1 MRHTGI
7 IQAAVIAIGLAALG
21 LAVKSGMDNF
31 TNKDRKVT
39 VKGLSEMEVAA
50 NKVTWPIVSKE
61 IGNDLPALYDK
72 VNATNAAIRR
82 FLIAGGLDKSEISVN
97 APVVIDLNADR
108 YSQNQQPYRYN
119 VTSVIT
125 VTSAKVE
132 LVRKILARQGG
143 LLKDGIAIVSGDYD
157 KQIRSAQRDKGED
170 GRRGNKERKSDSRAV
185 RTRERQPP
193 RAHRER
199 IARTIHHRGPRRE
212 LALYKEG
219 KSCLYHNILYR
230 GLTALPYG
238 SRTRKAP
245 PHAELPLRPILAP

>member
-82 FLIAGGLDKSEISVN
+82 FLIADGLDKSEISVN

-132 LVRKILARQGG
+132 LVRKILARQGE

-157 KQIRSAQRDKGED
+157 KQIRYEYTALNEIKAKMVDEAIKNARATAEQFAHV
-170 GRRGNKERKSDSRAV
+170 SDSHLGRIENASQGQFTIEDRDENSPYIKKV
-185 RTRERQPP
+185 RVVS
-193 RAHRER
+193 
-199 IARTIHHRGPRRE
+199 TITYSIE
-212 LALYKEG
+212 D
-219 KSCLYHNILYR
+219 
-230 GLTALPYG
+230 
-238 SRTRKAP
+238 
-245 PHAELPLRPILAP
+245 

>member
-132 LVRKILARQGG
+132 LVRKILARQGE

-157 KQIRSAQRDKGED
+157 KQIRYEYTALNEIKAKMVDEAIKNARATAEQFAHV
-170 GRRGNKERKSDSRAV
+170 SDSHLGRIGDENSPYIKKV
-185 RTRERQPP
+185 RVVS
-193 RAHRER
+193 
-199 IARTIHHRGPRRE
+199 TITYSIE
-212 LALYKEG
+212 D
-219 KSCLYHNILYR
+219 
-230 GLTALPYG
+230 
-238 SRTRKAP
+238 
-245 PHAELPLRPILAP
+245 

>member
-132 LVRKILARQGG
+132 LVRKIL
-143 LLKDGIAIVSGDYD
+143 VSGDYD
-157 KQIRSAQRDKGED
+157 KQIRYEYTALNEIKAKMVDEAIKNARATAEQFAHV
-170 GRRGNKERKSDSRAV
+170 SDSHLGRIENASQGQFTIEDRDENSPYIKKV
-185 RTRERQPP
+185 RVVS
-193 RAHRER
+193 
-199 IARTIHHRGPRRE
+199 TITYSIE
-212 LALYKEG
+212 D
-219 KSCLYHNILYR
+219 
-230 GLTALPYG
+230 
-238 SRTRKAP
+238 
-245 PHAELPLRPILAP
+245 

>member
-132 LVRKILARQGG
+132 LVRKILARQGE
-143 LLKDGIAIVSGDYD
+143 LLKDGIAVVSGDYD
-157 KQIRSAQRDKGED
+157 KQIRYE
-170 GRRGNKERKSDSRAV
+170 
-185 RTRERQPP
+185 
-193 RAHRER
+193 
-199 IARTIHHRGPRRE
+199 
-212 LALYKEG
+212 Y
-219 KSCLYHNILYR
+219 
-230 GLTALPYG
+230 TALNEIKAKMVEQ
-238 SRTRKAP
+238 TRPLEK
-245 PHAELPLRPILAP
+245 LPLKRLRRLLMAQMRASTP

>member
-108 YSQNQQPYRYN
+108 YSQNQQPYRDN

-132 LVRKILARQGG
+132 LVRKILARQGE

-157 KQIRSAQRDKGED
+157 KQIRYEYTALNEIKAKMVDEAIKNARATAEQFAHV
-170 GRRGNKERKSDSRAV
+170 SDSHLGRIENASQGQFTIEDRDENSPYIKKV
-185 RTRERQPP
+185 RVVS
-193 RAHRER
+193 
-199 IARTIHHRGPRRE
+199 TITYSIE
-212 LALYKEG
+212 D
-219 KSCLYHNILYR
+219 
-230 GLTALPYG
+230 
-238 SRTRKAP
+238 
-245 PHAELPLRPILAP
+245 

>member
-132 LVRKILARQGG
+132 LVRKILARQGE

-157 KQIRSAQRDKGED
+157 KQIRYEYTALNEIKAKMVDEAIKNARATAEQVAHV
-170 GRRGNKERKSDSRAV
+170 SDSHLGRIENASQGQFTIEDRDENSPHIKKV
-185 RTRERQPP
+185 RVVS
-193 RAHRER
+193 
-199 IARTIHHRGPRRE
+199 TITYSIE
-212 LALYKEG
+212 D
-219 KSCLYHNILYR
+219 
-230 GLTALPYG
+230 
-238 SRTRKAP
+238 
-245 PHAELPLRPILAP
+245 

>member
-132 LVRKILARQGG
+132 LVRKILAR
-143 LLKDGIAIVSGDYD
+143 
-157 KQIRSAQRDKGED
+157 
-170 GRRGNKERKSDSRAV
+170 
-185 RTRERQPP
+185 
-193 RAHRER
+193 
-199 IARTIHHRGPRRE
+199 
-212 LALYKEG
+212 
-219 KSCLYHNILYR
+219 
-230 GLTALPYG
+230 
-238 SRTRKAP
+238 
-245 PHAELPLRPILAP
+245 

>member
-132 LVRKILARQGG
+132 LVRKILARQGE

-157 KQIRSAQRDKGED
+157 KQIRYE
-170 GRRGNKERKSDSRAV
+170 
-185 RTRERQPP
+185 
-193 RAHRER
+193 
-199 IARTIHHRGPRRE
+199 
-212 LALYKEG
+212 Y
-219 KSCLYHNILYR
+219 
-230 GLTALPYG
+230 TALNEIKAKMVDEATKNASATTEQSAHERDSHLGRIENASQGQFTIEDRDENSPYIKKVRVV
-238 SRTRKAP
+238 STITYSI
-245 PHAELPLRPILAP
+245 ED

>member
-1 MRHTGI
+1 MKHTGI

-132 LVRKILARQGG
+132 LVRKILARQGE

-157 KQIRSAQRDKGED
+157 
-170 GRRGNKERKSDSRAV
+170 
-185 RTRERQPP
+185 
-193 RAHRER
+193 
-199 IARTIHHRGPRRE
+199 
-212 LALYKEG
+212 
-219 KSCLYHNILYR
+219 
-230 GLTALPYG
+230 
-238 SRTRKAP
+238 
-245 PHAELPLRPILAP
+245 

>member
-132 LVRKILARQGG
+132 LVRKILARQGE

-157 KQIRSAQRDKGED
+157 KQIRYEYTALNEIKAKMVDEAIKNARATAEQFAHV
-170 GRRGNKERKSDSRAV
+170 SDSQLGRIENASQGQFTIEDRDENSPYIKKV
-185 RTRERQPP
+185 RVVS
-193 RAHRER
+193 
-199 IARTIHHRGPRRE
+199 TITYSIE
-212 LALYKEG
+212 D
-219 KSCLYHNILYR
+219 
-230 GLTALPYG
+230 
-238 SRTRKAP
+238 
-245 PHAELPLRPILAP
+245 

>member
-132 LVRKILARQGG
+132 LVRKILARQGE

-157 KQIRSAQRDKGED
+157 KQIRYEYTALNEIKAKMVDEAIKNARATAEQFTHV
-170 GRRGNKERKSDSRAV
+170 SDSHLGRIENASQGQFTIEDRDENSPYIKKV
-185 RTRERQPP
+185 RVVS
-193 RAHRER
+193 
-199 IARTIHHRGPRRE
+199 TITYSIE
-212 LALYKEG
+212 D
-219 KSCLYHNILYR
+219 
-230 GLTALPYG
+230 
-238 SRTRKAP
+238 
-245 PHAELPLRPILAP
+245 

>member
-132 LVRKILARQGG
+132 LVRKILARQGE

-157 KQIRSAQRDKGED
+157 KQIRYEYTALNEIKAKMVDEAIKNARATAEQFAHV
-170 GRRGNKERKSDSRAV
+170 SDSHLWRIENASQGQFTIEDRDENSPYIKKV
-185 RTRERQPP
+185 RVVS
-193 RAHRER
+193 
-199 IARTIHHRGPRRE
+199 TITYSIE
-212 LALYKEG
+212 D
-219 KSCLYHNILYR
+219 
-230 GLTALPYG
+230 
-238 SRTRKAP
+238 
-245 PHAELPLRPILAP
+245 

>member
-132 LVRKILARQGG
+132 LVRKILARQGE

-157 KQIRSAQRDKGED
+157 KQIRYEYTALNEIKAKMVDEAIKNARATAEQFAHV
-170 GRRGNKERKSDSRAV
+170 SDSRLGRIENASQGQFTIEDRDENSPHIKKV
-185 RTRERQPP
+185 RVVS
-193 RAHRER
+193 
-199 IARTIHHRGPRRE
+199 TITYSIE
-212 LALYKEG
+212 D
-219 KSCLYHNILYR
+219 
-230 GLTALPYG
+230 
-238 SRTRKAP
+238 
-245 PHAELPLRPILAP
+245 

>member
-132 LVRKILARQGG
+132 LVRKILARQGE

-157 KQIRSAQRDKGED
+157 KQIR
-170 GRRGNKERKSDSRAV
+170 
-185 RTRERQPP
+185 
-193 RAHRER
+193 
-199 IARTIHHRGPRRE
+199 
-212 LALYKEG
+212 
-219 KSCLYHNILYR
+219 
-230 GLTALPYG
+230 
-238 SRTRKAP
+238 
-245 PHAELPLRPILAP
+245 

>member
-132 LVRKILARQGG
+132 LVRKILARQGE

-157 KQIRSAQRDKGED
+157 KQIRYEYTALNEIKGKMVDEAIKNA
-170 GRRGNKERKSDSRAV
+170 RATAEQFAHVSDSHLGRIENASQGQFTIEDRDENSPYIKKV
-185 RTRERQPP
+185 RVVS
-193 RAHRER
+193 
-199 IARTIHHRGPRRE
+199 TITYSIE
-212 LALYKEG
+212 D
-219 KSCLYHNILYR
+219 
-230 GLTALPYG
+230 
-238 SRTRKAP
+238 
-245 PHAELPLRPILAP
+245 

>member
-132 LVRKILARQGG
+132 LVRKILARQGE

-157 KQIRSAQRDKGED
+157 KQIRYE
-170 GRRGNKERKSDSRAV
+170 
-185 RTRERQPP
+185 
-193 RAHRER
+193 
-199 IARTIHHRGPRRE
+199 
-212 LALYKEG
+212 Y
-219 KSCLYHNILYR
+219 
-230 GLTALPYG
+230 TALNEIKATMVDEAIKNASATAEQFAHAGDSHLGRIENASQGQFTIEDRDENSPYIKKVRVV
-238 SRTRKAP
+238 STITYSI
-245 PHAELPLRPILAP
+245 ED